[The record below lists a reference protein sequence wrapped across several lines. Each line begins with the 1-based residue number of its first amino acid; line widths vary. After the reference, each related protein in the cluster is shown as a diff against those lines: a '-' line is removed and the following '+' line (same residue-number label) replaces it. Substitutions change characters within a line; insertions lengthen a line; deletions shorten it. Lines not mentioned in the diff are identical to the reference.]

1 MIMEHNQDEHME
13 YDLAIIGA
21 GPAGLA
27 AAIQYAQLCRQHGHT
42 PKVCILEKGAS
53 VGAHI
58 LSGAVFEPTALNT
71 LLPDWQSQG
80 APLRTSVTQDKFTYL
95 TKKKSWFL
103 PTPST
108 LNNAG
113 NYIISLGELCQWLG
127 KQAESLGID
136 IFPGFC
142 AAELLFA
149 ESSPFS
155 KIIGVKTG
163 AMGISK
169 QGEKTS
175 SYQPGVNILA
185 KQTLFAEGCR
195 GSLSQQL
202 IQHFK
207 LDQHAAPQIYG
218 LGIKE
223 LWEISSDLH
232 MPGKVVHTVGWPL
245 NNQTYGGGFIYHLD
259 KNLISI
265 GLIVGLNYKNP
276 YLDPYQLFQ
285 QFKHHPSIQPL
296 LKQGRCL
303 KYGARAINE
312 GGIQSI
318 PKLTFPGGA
327 LIGCSA
333 GFVNVGKIKGSHNA
347 MQSGMLAAQ
356 SAFEFIYSSATDT
369 NQSELISYPIQLK
382 KSSVYRELYQVRNL
396 KPGFNLGTL
405 GGLIYA
411 AIDQY
416 VLRGHAPW
424 TFSHKPDYV
433 QLLNKNKF
441 KPIHYPKT
449 DGLVSFDKLTSV
461 SRTNTFHEENQPSH
475 LKLKDPSAAI
485 EINYRLYASPETRYC
500 PAGVYEIIEQ
510 DKTPYLQINAQ
521 NCIHCK
527 TCDIKDPTQNI
538 VWVPPE
544 GGGGPNYGNM

>member
-1 MIMEHNQDEHME
+1 MEHDQNEQME

-27 AAIQYAQLCRQHGHT
+27 AAIQYAQLCREHKHT
-42 PKVCILEKGAS
+42 PKVCVLEKGAS

-71 LLPDWQSQG
+71 LLPNWQSQG
-80 APLRTSVTQDKFTYL
+80 APLRTPVTLDKFTYL
-95 TKKKSWFL
+95 TKKKAWPL
-103 PTPST
+103 PTPNT
-108 LNNAG
+108 LHNEG

-127 KQAESLGID
+127 KQAESLGVD

-142 AAELLFA
+142 AAEPLFA
-149 ESSPFS
+149 ESSPSS

-163 AMGISK
+163 AMGINK
-169 QGEKTS
+169 KGEKTP
-175 SYQPGVNILA
+175 SYQLGVNILA

-207 LDQHAAPQIYG
+207 LDQHSSPQIYG

-223 LWEISSDLH
+223 LWEINPTQH

-245 NNQTYGGGFIYHLD
+245 DNQTYGGGFIYHLD
-259 KNLISI
+259 KNLISL
-265 GLIVGLNYKNP
+265 GLIIGLNYKNP
-276 YLDPYQLFQ
+276 YLDPYELFQ
-285 QFKHHPSIQPL
+285 QFKQHPSIQPL
-296 LKQGRCL
+296 LAQGRCL

-318 PKLTFPGGA
+318 PKLSFPGGA

-347 MQSGMLAAQ
+347 MHSGMLAAQ
-356 SAFEFIYSSATDT
+356 SAFELIYSSANT
-369 NQSELISYPIQLK
+369 NQSELISYPIKLK
-382 KSSVYRELYQVRNL
+382 SSSVYSELYQVRNL
-396 KPGFNLGTL
+396 KPGFNLGTI

-424 TFSHKPDYV
+424 TFSHKSDYL
-433 QLLNKNKF
+433 QILNKNKF
-441 KPIHYPKT
+441 KPIHYPKA
-449 DGLVSFDKLTSV
+449 DGIVSFDKLTSV
-461 SRTNTFHEENQPSH
+461 SRSNTFHEENQPSH
-475 LKLKDPSAAI
+475 LILKNPSAAI
-485 EINYRLYASPETRYC
+485 SINYQLYASPETRYC

-510 DKTPYLQINAQ
+510 DKAPFLQINAQ

>member
-1 MIMEHNQDEHME
+1 MEEHTETEHME

-21 GPAGLA
+21 GPAGLS
-27 AAIQYAQLCRQHGHT
+27 AAIRYAQLCHQNKRL
-42 PKVCILEKGAS
+42 PKVCVLEKGAS

-58 LSGAVFEPTALNT
+58 LSGAVFEPAALHE
-71 LLPDWQSQG
+71 LIPDWQAKN
-80 APLRTSVTQDKFTYL
+80 APLRTPVTQDKFIYL
-95 TKKKSWFL
+95 TEHSTLPL
-103 PTPST
+103 PTPKT
-108 LNNAG
+108 LKNTG

-127 KQAESLGID
+127 KQAESLGVD
-136 IFPGFC
+136 IFPGFS
-142 AAELLFA
+142 AIDILYSDTTPL
-149 ESSPFS
+149 S
-155 KIIGVKTG
+155 KVIGIKTG
-163 AMGISK
+163 PMGMSK
-169 QGEKTS
+169 KNEKLP
-175 SYQPGVNILA
+175 SYQPGVSIFA

-202 IQHFK
+202 IKQFK
-207 LDQHAAPQIYG
+207 LDKDCAPQIYG

-223 LWEISSDLH
+223 LWEINPTQH
-232 MPGKVVHTVGWPL
+232 IPGKVIHSVGWPL
-245 NNQTYGGGFIYHLD
+245 DNATYGGGFIYHLD

-265 GLIVGLNYKNP
+265 GLIIGLNYQNP

-285 QFKHHPSIQPL
+285 QFKHHPHIQPL
-296 LKQGRCL
+296 LAQGRCL

-312 GGIQSI
+312 GGLQSI

-347 MQSGMLAAQ
+347 MKSGMVAAE
-356 SAFEFIYSSATDT
+356 AVFENIHELELKTYPQKLKHTSIY
-369 NQSELISYPIQLK
+369 K
-382 KSSVYRELYQVRNL
+382 ELYQARNL
-396 KPGFNLGTL
+396 KPGFKFGTI

-416 VLRGHAPW
+416 IFRGHAPW
-424 TFSHKPDYV
+424 TFSHKADYI
-433 QLLNKNKF
+433 QLKDKKKF
-441 KPIHYPKT
+441 KPLVYPKA
-449 DGLVSFDKLTSV
+449 DGHISFDKLTSV
-461 SRTNTFHEENQPSH
+461 SRTNTYHEENQPCH
-475 LKLKDPSAAI
+475 LILKKPTLAI
-485 EINYRLYASPETRYC
+485 EMNYEKYDSPETRYC
-500 PAGVYEIIEQ
+500 PAGVYEIIEK

-527 TCDIKDPTQNI
+527 TCDIKDPGQNI

>member
-1 MIMEHNQDEHME
+1 MMTEHNQDEHME

-27 AAIQYAQLCRQHGHT
+27 AAIKYAQLCRETKQT
-42 PKVCILEKGAS
+42 LKVCILEKGAS
-53 VGAHI
+53 IGAHI
-58 LSGAVFEPTALNT
+58 LSGAVFEPSALNT
-71 LLPDWQSQG
+71 LLPDWLSQG
-80 APLRTSVTQDKFTYL
+80 APLRTPVTQDKFTYL
-95 TKKKSWFL
+95 TKHKAWPL
-103 PTPST
+103 PTPNT
-108 LNNAG
+108 LNNKG

-127 KQAESLGID
+127 KQAESLGVD

-149 ESSPFS
+149 DSSLSS

-163 AMGISK
+163 AMGINK
-169 QGEKTS
+169 KGEKTA
-175 SYQPGVNILA
+175 SYQPGVKILA

-207 LDQHAAPQIYG
+207 LDQHSAPQIYG

-223 LWEISSDLH
+223 LWEINPAQH
-232 MPGKVVHTVGWPL
+232 VPGKVVHTVGWPL
-245 NNQTYGGGFIYHLD
+245 DNQTYGGGFVYHLD
-259 KNLISI
+259 KNLISL
-265 GLIVGLNYKNP
+265 GLIIGLNYKNP

-285 QFKHHPSIQPL
+285 QFKHHPSIQSL
-296 LKQGRCL
+296 LVQGRCL

-356 SAFEFIYSSATDT
+356 SAFELIFSAVEVS
-369 NQSELISYPIQLK
+369 NQNEIISYPDKLK
-382 KSSVYRELYQVRNL
+382 KSSVYQELYPVRNL
-396 KPGFNLGTL
+396 KPGFNLGTI

-416 VLRGHAPW
+416 LLKGHAPW
-424 TFSHKPDYV
+424 TFSHKTDYS
-433 QLLNKNKF
+433 QLLNKDKYKTIN
-441 KPIHYPKT
+441 YPKP
-449 DGLVSFDKLTSV
+449 DGLISFDKLTSV

-475 LKLKDPSAAI
+475 LKLKDPNVAI
-485 EINYRLYASPETRYC
+485 TINYQLHASPETRYC

-510 DKTPYLQINAQ
+510 DKTANLQINAQ

>member
-1 MIMEHNQDEHME
+1 MTEQNQNEYME

-27 AAIQYAQLCRQHGHT
+27 AAIQYAQLCREQKHT
-42 PKVCILEKGAS
+42 PKVCVLEKGAS

-58 LSGAVFEPTALNT
+58 LSGAVFEPSALNT
-71 LLPDWQSQG
+71 LLPDWQLQG
-80 APLRTSVTQDKFTYL
+80 APLRTPVIQDKFTYL
-95 TKKKSWFL
+95 TKKKAWAL
-103 PTPST
+103 PPPHT
-108 LNNAG
+108 LNNNG

-127 KQAESLGID
+127 KQAESLGVD

-149 ESSPFS
+149 DSSPLS

-163 AMGISK
+163 AMGINK
-169 QGEKTS
+169 QGEKTA
-175 SYQPGVNILA
+175 SYQPGVNIFA

-207 LDQHAAPQIYG
+207 LDQHTSPQIYG

-223 LWEISSDLH
+223 LWEIHPTHH

-245 NNQTYGGGFIYHLD
+245 DNQTYGGGFIYHLD
-259 KNLISI
+259 KNLISL

-285 QFKHHPSIQPL
+285 QFKHHPSIKPL
-296 LKQGRCL
+296 LAEARCL

-318 PKLTFPGGA
+318 PKLTFSGGA

-347 MQSGMLAAQ
+347 MRSGMIAAQ
-356 SAFEFIYSSATDT
+356 SAFELIYCSATET
-369 NQSELISYPIQLK
+369 NQSELISYPVKLK
-382 KSSVYRELYQVRNL
+382 NSSVYSELYRVRNL

-416 VLRGHAPW
+416 IFRGHAPW
-424 TFSHKPDYV
+424 TFSHKPDYK
-433 QLLNKNKF
+433 QLLNKNQF
-441 KPIHYPKT
+441 KPIHYPKA

-475 LKLKDPSAAI
+475 LKLKDPNVAI
-485 EINYRLYASPETRYC
+485 AINYQLYDSPETRYC

>member
-1 MIMEHNQDEHME
+1 MMEQNQNEHME
-13 YDLAIIGA
+13 YDLAIVGA

-27 AAIQYAQLCRQHGHT
+27 AAIQYAQLCLQHKQI
-42 PKVCILEKGAS
+42 PKVCVLEKGAS

-58 LSGAVFEPTALNT
+58 LSGAVFETKALDS
-71 LLPDWQSQG
+71 LLPDWSSKG
-80 APLRTSVTQDKFTYL
+80 APLHTLVTQDKFNYL
-95 TKKKSWFL
+95 TKKKAWLL
-103 PTPST
+103 PTPNT
-108 LNNAG
+108 LHNKG

-127 KQAESLGID
+127 KQAESLGVD

-149 ESSPFS
+149 DTSAS
-155 KIIGVKTG
+155 KIIGIKTG
-163 AMGISK
+163 AMGINK
-169 QGEKTS
+169 QGEKMP

-207 LDQHAAPQIYG
+207 LDEHSAPQIYG

-223 LWEISSDLH
+223 LWEVNSTQH
-232 MPGKVVHTVGWPL
+232 VPGKVVHTVGWPL
-245 NNQTYGGGFIYHLD
+245 DNQTYGGGFIYHLD

-265 GLIVGLNYKNP
+265 GLIIGLNYQNP

-296 LKQGRCL
+296 LTQGRCL

-356 SAFEFIYSSATDT
+356 SAFELLYSSADV
-369 NQSELISYPIQLK
+369 NQSELISYPLK
-382 KSSVYRELYQVRNL
+382 LKNSSVYQELYQVRNL
-396 KPGFNLGTL
+396 KPGFNKGTIN
-405 GGLIYA
+405 GLIYA

-416 VLRGHAPW
+416 LLKGHAPW
-424 TFSHKPDYV
+424 TFGHKPDYS

-441 KPIHYPKT
+441 KLIAYPKP
-449 DGLVSFDKLTSV
+449 DGVISFDKLTSV
-461 SRTNTFHEENQPSH
+461 SRSNTYHEENQPSH
-475 LKLKDPSAAI
+475 LKLKDANVPIS
-485 EINYRLYASPETRYC
+485 INYQLYASPETRYC
-500 PAGVYEIIEQ
+500 PAGVYEIIQQ
-510 DKTPYLQINAQ
+510 DKTPHLQINAQ